1 MTCPCGKGET
11 FETCCGPFL
20 QGRAKPKTAEELMRS
35 RYTAFTRGDVDYVMK
50 THDPDTVHQ
59 VDRRSTEEW
68 AEQSEWLGF
77 ELLDS
82 RAGGPEDFQGTI
94 EFVARYRIKGVNLEH
109 RELATF
115 RRQDD
120 VWYFVDGEQVDLGQ
134 FHAAAPAPAAIADPH
149 AGVERLPVEIH
160 ACERGRQLQINLG
173 MTVVEAAPERHEP
186 SDRKSGVRA
195 DRYGRA
201 PRGAACAFA
210 RGGDAF
216 QGVADLAVIVGA
228 LPGEGDA
235 PVAAF
240 EQQNAE
246 VFLERLDL
254 PADGAGR
261 DAELL
266 GGLKKAQMS
275 AGTFE
280 SANRI
285 KRRETL

>member
-120 VWYFVDGEQVDLGQ
+120 VWYFVDGEQV
-134 FHAAAPAPAAIADPH
+134 
-149 AGVERLPVEIH
+149 AGPPV
-160 ACERGRQLQINLG
+160 
-173 MTVVEAAPERHEP
+173 
-186 SDRKSGVRA
+186 
-195 DRYGRA
+195 
-201 PRGAACAFA
+201 
-210 RGGDAF
+210 
-216 QGVADLAVIVGA
+216 
-228 LPGEGDA
+228 
-235 PVAAF
+235 
-240 EQQNAE
+240 
-246 VFLERLDL
+246 
-254 PADGAGR
+254 
-261 DAELL
+261 
-266 GGLKKAQMS
+266 
-275 AGTFE
+275 
-280 SANRI
+280 
-285 KRRETL
+285 RRETPKIGRNDPCSCGSGKKYKKCCGVAA